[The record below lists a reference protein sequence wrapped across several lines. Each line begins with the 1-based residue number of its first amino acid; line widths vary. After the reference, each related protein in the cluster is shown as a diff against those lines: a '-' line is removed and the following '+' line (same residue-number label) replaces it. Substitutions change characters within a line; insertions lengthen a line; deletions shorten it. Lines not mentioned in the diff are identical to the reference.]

1 MISASCTKWRFH
13 LRDYPQSLWD
23 MTELEVWGR
32 LIGAEQKATKRG
44 KCQDKQTFIFL
55 LKI

>member
-44 KCQDKQTFIFL
+44 KSQDKQTFIFY
-55 LKI
+55 